1 MHNTISIKII
11 YWSLQNVSHRKPP
24 CPRTST
30 QATSRDECSGE
41 STSLTAD
48 LEQPAYVGQ
57 PDTSTS
63 FTTPMK
69 TPTPFTTPMKTNR
82 DDHSYSISH
91 AISSAV
97 LSEIGHLDVFDE
109 LTEHMFDCPP
119 DNDHVFTLIKSVAAA
134 YVKIRMHHLTRRM
147 NESISGALVRKKL
160 TKLVLFKHQ

>member
-69 TPTPFTTPMKTNR
+69 TNR

-97 LSEIGHLDVFDE
+97 LSEIGHLYVFDE
-109 LTEHMFDCPP
+109 PTEHMFDCPP
-119 DNDHVFTLIKSVAAA
+119 DNNHVFTLIKSVAAA